1 MAGCNLLQDILGQDV
16 TVHPLKNIYAFAH
29 LDSTITL
36 LREGLMLINPIR
48 VKQPKDLPAPF
59 DSWDHILCPE
69 PVISYDKKFNFCSP
83 WVFNMNLISV
93 NEQLVI
99 VEETQSELRKILQ
112 QYGIESLGMPG
123 RHMANLGGGPHCTS
137 LDLIRD

>member
-1 MAGCNLLQDILGQDV
+1 L
-16 TVHPLKNIYAFAH
+16 F
-29 LDSTITL
+29 
-36 LREGLMLINPIR
+36 NPIR

-59 DSWDHILCPE
+59 DSWDHIACPE

-93 NEQLVI
+93 NEKLVI
-99 VEETQSELRKILQ
+99 VEETQSELRKLLQ
-112 QYGIESLGMPG
+112 HHGIESLGMPG